1 MNWNRAITLVFIL
14 LFAAVAGWGALF
26 FLDLN
31 RELSTLRAQEQAH
44 QRRLAEAR
52 EKLAEQERYLERLRR
67 DPALVEQVVR
77 KKLGYVRANEFVFRF
92 EETPPPPSR

>member
-1 MNWNRAITLVFIL
+1 VNWSRFISIAFSL

-26 FLDLN
+26 FLELH
-31 RELSTLRAQEQAH
+31 RELTALRAQEEVNQRKLVTAQA
-44 QRRLAEAR
+44 
-52 EKLAEQERYLERLRR
+52 KLAEQEKYLIRLRN

-92 EETPPPPSR
+92 EETPQP